1 MPNTEP
7 QSLTSRVAEAV
18 ARTSYESLT
27 EQDRKAVKRSIIDTV
42 GIMIPALNAD
52 KTCGRLARQVPAD
65 CGDSGPCSVLGA
77 GARMSLLGAAFL
89 NGCFVQALDYGDTV
103 DATGHHPSGQSLPAA
118 LALGQ
123 ARRRSGRDLIA
134 AVVLGQ
140 DIGARL
146 SAARTDKARVRSPW
160 FPPTVIGPF
169 SAAVAAGRVIG
180 LDARQVTNALGL
192 ALHRS
197 HGQVRAVTAAESD
210 VRAVRYGLV
219 AVDGVM
225 AATMAESGVGAVH
238 DAIRLLYETYF
249 DGELDARA
257 ILDGLGE
264 EFRGT
269 RASVKPWP
277 SCRASHGHV
286 GALRHLVEQYGI
298 TPDSVEAIVLEACE
312 FSVRE
317 LGEPAAEK
325 RRPRSGIQS
334 KSSLQ
339 YVAAVAVA
347 GTPRIGDFLDSE
359 LKDPARLALADRVVV
374 TQSDD
379 CGLIL
384 PATAEIRLKDGR
396 VVRHRAT
403 DIAGTPTSPM
413 SDDELEAKF
422 RDCAAT
428 AARPPAP
435 HAVSRLLDVLWNLER
450 IEDLSELAQLLP

>member
-1 MPNTEP
+1 MSDTEP
-7 QSLTSRVAEAV
+7 PSLTSRLADAI
-18 ARTSYESLT
+18 ARASYENLT
-27 EQDRKAVKRSIIDTV
+27 ERDSKAVKRSIIDTV

-52 KTCGRLARQVPAD
+52 KTCGRLALQVPPD
-65 CGDSGPCSVLGA
+65 FGDRGPCSVLGT
-77 GARMSLLGAAFL
+77 GAHMSLLSAAFL

-103 DATGHHPSGQSLPAA
+103 DSTGHHPSGQSLPAA

-123 ARRRSGRDLIA
+123 ARRRSGRDLIT
-134 AVVLGQ
+134 AVAVGQ
-140 DIGARL
+140 DVGTRL
-146 SAARTDKARVRSPW
+146 SAARTGQARVRSPW
-160 FPPTVIGPF
+160 FPPTVLGPF
-169 SAAVAAGRVIG
+169 SAAVAAGKVIG
-180 LDARQVTNALGL
+180 LDARQITNALGL

-238 DAIRLLYETYF
+238 DAIRLLYDTYF
-249 DGELDARA
+249 GGELDAQA

-264 EFRGT
+264 EFLGT

-286 GALRHLVEQYGI
+286 SALRHLVEQHRI

-317 LGEPAAEK
+317 LGEPAPEK
-325 RRPRSGIQS
+325 RRPQGSIQS

-359 LKDPARLALADRVVV
+359 LNDPARLALADRVVV
-374 TQSDD
+374 QQSDD

-403 DIAGTPTSPM
+403 DIAGTPTSPL

-422 RDCAAT
+422 RDCT
-428 AARPPAP
+428 AAAGRPLAAG
-435 HAVSRLLDVLWNLER
+435 AVSRLLDALWNLER
-450 IEDLSELAQLLP
+450 IEDLRELTPLLP